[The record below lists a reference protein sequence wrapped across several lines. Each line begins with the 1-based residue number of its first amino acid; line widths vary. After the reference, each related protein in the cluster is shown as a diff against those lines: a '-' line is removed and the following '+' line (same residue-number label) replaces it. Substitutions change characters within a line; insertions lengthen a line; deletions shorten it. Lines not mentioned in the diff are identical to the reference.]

1 MNNTTTTTRTKRNL
15 ALAAVFVAVTLV
27 VGTFATVAA
36 VTQQSAFAIPQ
47 KKPPGHDDK
56 KDKAR
61 DNNGSANGNGNTV
74 TTEECKNRG
83 SASGFDTAVDQEC
96 ENLICTHPA
105 SDATCVSE
113 NEGATTTTTPVTT
126 PTGTLIVKKLV
137 ECRIGITCSSPS
149 DFTIKV
155 TGNHPTPSTFQV
167 TSESGTVVTLGV
179 GAYKVSEEP
188 FQGFEPSFSADC
200 EGTIAPGDQKTC
212 TITNSQSS
220 AG

>member
-1 MNNTTTTTRTKRNL
+1 MNNTKKRNL
-15 ALAAVFVAVTLV
+15 TAIVAVCMAATLV
-27 VGTFATVAA
+27 VGTLATTTIA
-36 VTQQSAFAIPQ
+36 TQQSTAFAYPQ
-47 KKPPGHDDK
+47 KKKGDDNS
-56 KDKAR
+56 R
-61 DNNGSANGNGNTV
+61 NGNTI
-74 TTEECKNRG
+74 TALKCQNKG

-96 ENLICTHPA
+96 ENLICTHPDNNA
-105 SDATCVSE
+105 SCVSE
-113 NEGATTTTTPVTT
+113 NEGATTTTSPVTT

-137 ECRIGITCSSPS
+137 ECRIGITCHSPS

-155 TGNHPTPSTFQV
+155 TGNNPTPSTFQV

-200 EGTIAPGDQKTC
+200 EGTIALGDQKTC

-220 AG
+220 GG